1 LRLAERS
8 PVGRAEKDKHR
19 SFRAA
24 DGFQGLSPTFL
35 VLGRK
40 IRHPVS
46 NRRAG
51 LDVLAVKN
59 GKREQST
66 KYKIASV
73 SLSPR
78 FANSLA
84 SERPPD

>member
-1 LRLAERS
+1 LQNGHQSAERKKTS
-8 PVGRAEKDKHR
+8 IVPFGPLTDFRVCLRPSWSWAEKSGTR
-19 SFRAA
+19 F
-24 DGFQGLSPTFL
+24 PTA
-35 VLGRK
+35 G
-40 IRHPVS
+40 
-46 NRRAG
+46 G
-51 LDVLAVKN
+51 LDVLAVKH

-73 SLSPR
+73 SFSPR

>member
-1 LRLAERS
+1 LQNGHRSAERKKTS
-8 PVGRAEKDKHR
+8 IVPFGPLI
-19 SFRAA
+19 
-24 DGFQGLSPTFL
+24 GFQGLSPTFL

-51 LDVLAVKN
+51 LDVLAVKH

-66 KYKIASV
+66 KYKIALV

>member
-1 LRLAERS
+1 VELSDRLRIS
-8 PVGRAEKDKHR
+8 
-19 SFRAA
+19 
-24 DGFQGLSPTFL
+24 GFVSDLPGPGPKNQA
-35 VLGRK
+35 
-40 IRHPVS
+40 PVS

-84 SERPPD
+84 SEQPPE